1 MKKIIF
7 VISFLMIC
15 FIGQTQQKK
24 TVDTTEI
31 CIPYGVAQKMLLDLN
46 EYDKL
51 KELSILDKKEIIEL
65 NNKINLLEKMNNT
78 WVNKDS
84 LNQKIISKTEEKV
97 EIYKE
102 ENNNLKKENK
112 KLKIRNGLFN
122 IVSAVIITPLT
133 YIAIFK

>member
-133 YIAIFK
+133 YIAIFR

>member
-102 ENNNLKKENK
+102 ENNNLKKEFKKRCERINK
-112 KLKIRNGLFN
+112 
-122 IVSAVIITPLT
+122 
-133 YIAIFK
+133 